1 MDLSKAFD
9 NIDFFIIV
17 YKLKYYGIL
26 CTNLTLQYKI
36 KYVIHTNRCTTR
48 LNLRTPIKNVFAQA
62 SKMSNLI
69 SYANDTTLSN
79 TLNIF
84 CDNINDDKLKSFV
97 NYELHKINEW
107 LVIKKLLLNKTK
119 SKYMLFQKS
128 KENIQT
134 FSLIN
139 ANVEQVK
146 VFILWV

>member
-1 MDLSKAFD
+1 
-9 NIDFFIIV
+9 
-17 YKLKYYGIL
+17 
-26 CTNLTLQYKI
+26 
-36 KYVIHTNRCTTR
+36 
-48 LNLRTPIKNVFAQA
+48 
-62 SKMSNLI
+62 MSNLI

-107 LVIKKLLLNKTK
+107 LVINKLLLNKAK